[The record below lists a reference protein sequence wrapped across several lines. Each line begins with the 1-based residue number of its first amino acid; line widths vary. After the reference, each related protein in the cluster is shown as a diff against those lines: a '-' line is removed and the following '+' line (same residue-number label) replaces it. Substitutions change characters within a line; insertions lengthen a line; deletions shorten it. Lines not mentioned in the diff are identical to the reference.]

1 MHTSVA
7 LTEYPPAP
15 TQCGEAPAGLVLV
28 ASKDASVQQSL
39 EEALARYTRDVQVIV
54 LEQAEQLLPL
64 ARDEQRRPD
73 LVIFDTRCEPLPRN
87 RLMQALHVRLK
98 LRRIPVVALHA
109 REAAPTRELFTQ
121 CIDTFDDRRI
131 GTLAHDYLGRHL
143 IGATPLA
150 G

>member
-15 TQCGEAPAGLVLV
+15 TQRGEAPAGLVLA
-28 ASKDASVQQSL
+28 ASKDATVQQSL
-39 EEALARYTRDVQVIV
+39 EEALARYTRDVEVV
-54 LEQAEQLLPL
+54 MLEEAEQLLPP

-98 LRRIPVVALHA
+98 LRRIPVVALYA
-109 REAAPTRELFTQ
+109 RETAPARELFTQ
-121 CIDTFDDRRI
+121 SIDTFDERQI
-131 GTLAHDYLGRHL
+131 GKLARDYLGRHL
-143 IGATPLA
+143 IGAIPLVS
-150 G
+150 